1 MASKNSRT
9 GDHTPVQPI
18 PSIDGHPLPVSRK
31 RAGTPWRRSHVIMLV
46 TAAIAMTVIERT
58 IVQAV
63 TR

>member
-9 GDHTPVQPI
+9 GPRTPVQPI

-31 RAGTPWRRSHVIMLV
+31 RPHAPWRKSHVVM
-46 TAAIAMTVIERT
+46 A